1 MKIKVIF
8 SIFVL
13 GLIVTCLSV
22 KAEDLSK
29 CKTMFD
35 GKCYEY
41 YDTSNSTTDKKC
53 KTMQNGVCTEYFDVS
68 VSNNNYVQ
76 EKTDMRELNKKE
88 DNKICFNEFGF
99 SFVLDPYANV
109 WSTWE
114 VYNQSKIFVTDIKSD
129 SPALRS
135 GLRVGDEILK
145 INGTRAVRFKDY
157 DDFDNYLNNNQSISL
172 DVRTA
177 NGDKKSINISKAQI
191 CTIYTKEPFFESYWG
206 QVCTYELDRISEWTL
221 SVERVR
227 NRLTPQFK
235 SGFDSMQNELN
246 GWLNKRTQF
255 KNGFNLCLVNSY
267 NKQDVNNCLGQLVNR
282 TLTTISQEQNIEM
295 QRSALQAQQQMQQ
308 QQVNAMNN
316 YSNALRN
323 QHVQVDA
330 NVYHSGT
337 VNVNSNVNVNGNYTY
352 RYW

>member
-8 SIFVL
+8 LIFVL
-13 GLIVTCLSV
+13 GLVVTCLSV

-41 YDTSNSTTDKKC
+41 YDTSNSGINKKC

-68 VSNNNYVQ
+68 EISNNYVQ

-88 DNKICFNEFGF
+88 EAQICLDKFGF
-99 SFVLDPYANV
+99 WYTLDQYANV
-109 WSTWE
+109 WSTWD
-114 VYNQSKIFVTDIKSD
+114 VYNQTRIFVTNITPN
-129 SPALRS
+129 SPASRA
-135 GLRVGDEILK
+135 GLRVGDEILRT
-145 INGTRAVRFKDY
+145 NGIRSVKFKNDEY
-157 DDFDNYLNNNQSISL
+157 DNLLDSQSTIKLEIKSTNGEK
-172 DVRTA
+172 RTVT
-177 NGDKKSINISKAQI
+177 ISKARI
-191 CTIYTKEPFFESYWG
+191 CFTETKEPFFDSYWG
-206 QVCTYELDRISEWTL
+206 QVCSYDLDNIANNL
-221 SVERVR
+221 SYIGRVAK
-227 NRLTPQFK
+227 NFSPQAK
-235 SGFDSMQNELN
+235 SDYVSWQNEYSN
-246 GWLNKRTQF
+246 WANKKAQF
-255 KNGFNLCLVNSY
+255 RNGFNLCLANNY
-267 NKQDVNNCLGQLVNR
+267 NKQDVNSCLGQLVNR

-330 NVYHSGT
+330 NVYHRGT
-337 VNVNSNVNVNGNYTY
+337 VNVNSNVNVNGTY
-352 RYW
+352 NHYFW

>member
-13 GLIVTCLSV
+13 GLVVTCLSV

-41 YDTSNSTTDKKC
+41 YDTSNSSTDKKC

-68 VSNNNYVQ
+68 VSSNNYVQ

-88 DNKICFNEFGF
+88 DNKICLNRFGF
-99 SFVLDPYANV
+99 SYVLDPYANV
-109 WSTWE
+109 WSTWD
-114 VYNQSKIFVTDIKSD
+114 VYNQTRIFITNIEPNT
-129 SPALRS
+129 PASRA
-135 GLRVGDEILK
+135 GLRVGDEIQK
-145 INGTRAVRFKDY
+145 INGTRVVKFKG
-157 DDFDNYLNNNQSISL
+157 DDFDNYLDGHQSISL
-172 DVRTA
+172 DVKSA
-177 NGDKKSINISKAQI
+177 SGDKKSINISKAQI
-191 CTIYTKEPFFESYWG
+191 CTAKTKEPFFESYWG
-206 QVCTYELDRISEWTL
+206 QVCTYELDSVAEWA
-221 SVERVR
+221 SYVGRVG
-227 NRLTPQFK
+227 NKLTPQFK
-235 SGFDSMQNELN
+235 SEFYNMQNELN

-267 NKQDVNNCLGQLVNR
+267 NKQDVNSCLGQLVNR

-308 QQVNAMNN
+308 QQVNAINN